1 VRGLSALTP
10 RARGVKERND
20 TRTGKN
26 GDEGAFL
33 AGEVIIHVGR
43 DKGNLEG
50 CSKTHEEMAETDVAL
65 GNKARRARRVRIPM
79 VARTR
84 GRVGGEG
91 EGTARR
97 KVLGR
102 IYMGSIAEKQGGK
115 VRGG

>member
-20 TRTGKN
+20 ARTEKN

-33 AGEVIIHVGR
+33 AGEVIIHAGR
-43 DKGNLEG
+43 DTGNLEG

-84 GRVGGEG
+84 GERRGGG
-91 EGTARR
+91 GTARR